1 MRVHRTPTHPSRGS
15 YGVGAPDGLP
25 RFRRPPDFPR
35 RGGAPLPAG
44 HTGRTAGRPEAVAGG
59 FASRSDRGLR
69 SRRGASPSV
78 VALGTVGSY
87 AGTSGEELAIKED
100 LVTSTELVPVPRA
113 PQGVAEHSVRVL
125 VGVTLAG
132 VGLTANALRRSRGL
146 TSSIQSRADPPL
158 LGLVPGAVLGLS
170 WSAARRAS
178 ALATK
183 AFDNVGSPLAR
194 VLMPVVRPL
203 EEPLRRALAESEER
217 WRSAEAESMQAA
229 AAFVRELEPRIA
241 RAVLEPLDLTALM
254 SESVDLDEL
263 AEQIDVQRIAERID
277 PNAIAEGID
286 VDRVAER
293 LDLDA
298 IVLRL
303 DLPTLVED
311 VLAEIDVADLIRQST
326 GTLTGDAIDEVRYV
340 SVDADRV
347 VARFVDRIIR
357 RRKRHLDAPGEPE
370 SAAGRNEI

>member
-1 MRVHRTPTHPSRGS
+1 
-15 YGVGAPDGLP
+15 
-25 RFRRPPDFPR
+25 
-35 RGGAPLPAG
+35 
-44 HTGRTAGRPEAVAGG
+44 
-59 FASRSDRGLR
+59 
-69 SRRGASPSV
+69 
-78 VALGTVGSY
+78 
-87 AGTSGEELAIKED
+87 
-100 LVTSTELVPVPRA
+100 
-113 PQGVAEHSVRVL
+113 
-125 VGVTLAG
+125 
-132 VGLTANALRRSRGL
+132 
-146 TSSIQSRADPPL
+146 
-158 LGLVPGAVLGLS
+158 
-170 WSAARRAS
+170 
-178 ALATK
+178 
-183 AFDNVGSPLAR
+183 
-194 VLMPVVRPL
+194 
-203 EEPLRRALAESEER
+203 
-217 WRSAEAESMQAA
+217 MQAA

>member
-1 MRVHRTPTHPSRGS
+1 M
-15 YGVGAPDGLP
+15 
-25 RFRRPPDFPR
+25 
-35 RGGAPLPAG
+35 
-44 HTGRTAGRPEAVAGG
+44 
-59 FASRSDRGLR
+59 
-69 SRRGASPSV
+69 
-78 VALGTVGSY
+78 
-87 AGTSGEELAIKED
+87 EED
-100 LVTSTELVPVPRA
+100 STSTELVPVPRA

-132 VGLTANALRRSRGL
+132 VGLTANALRRSGGL
-146 TSSIQSRADPPL
+146 TNPIQSRADPPL
-158 LGLVPGAVLGLS
+158 FGLVPGAILWLS
-170 WSAARRAS
+170 LSGARRAS

-183 AFDNVGSPLAR
+183 AFDTVGSPLAR
-194 VLMPVVRPL
+194 ALMPAIRPL
-203 EEPLRRALAESEER
+203 EEPLRRALADSEKR

-229 AAFVRELEPRIA
+229 AAFVRELEPLIA
-241 RAVLEPLDLTALM
+241 RAVLEPLDLTALVG
-254 SESVDLDEL
+254 ESVDLDEL
-263 AEQIDVQRIAERID
+263 AEQIEVQRIAERLD

-303 DLPTLVED
+303 DLPKLVED
-311 VLAEIDVADLIRQST
+311 VLVEIDVADLIRQST

-347 VARFVDRIIR
+347 VARLVDRIIR

-370 SAAGRNEI
+370 SATAKNEVQ